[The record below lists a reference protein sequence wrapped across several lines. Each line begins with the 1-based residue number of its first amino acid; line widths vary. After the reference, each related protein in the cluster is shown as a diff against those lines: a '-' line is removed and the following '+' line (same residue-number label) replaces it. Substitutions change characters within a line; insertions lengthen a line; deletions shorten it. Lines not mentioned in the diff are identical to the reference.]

1 MARCGHVLPE
11 AEISFESGLAL
22 AAHERVRLQ
31 SKAGDL
37 GHGRLETFVLDSR
50 RLLLVITVVKLTTVP
65 RMYFADRLKGYG
77 GLQHVRVNKVIVF
90 RSTVIDTVICGAI
103 GIIGSGCSSG
113 VVDSGVIRRH

>member
-22 AAHERVRLQ
+22 SAHERVRLQ

-37 GHGRLETFVLDSR
+37 GHGRLETLVLDSR
-50 RLLLVITVVKLTTVP
+50 RLLLVITVVKLT
-65 RMYFADRLKGYG
+65 FADRLKGYG

-90 RSTVIDTVICGAI
+90 RSVIYTVICEAVGVS
-103 GIIGSGCSSG
+103 GSGCSSG
-113 VVDSGVIRRH
+113 VVDSGVVGRH

>member
-37 GHGRLETFVLDSR
+37 GHGRLETLVLDPR
-50 RLLLVITVVKLTTVP
+50 RLLLVITVVKLTTD
-65 RMYFADRLKGYG
+65 FADRLKSYG

-113 VVDSGVIRRH
+113 VVDSGVVRRH

>member
-37 GHGRLETFVLDSR
+37 GQGRLETLVLDSR

-65 RMYFADRLKGYG
+65 RMDFADRLKGYG

-90 RSTVIDTVICGAI
+90 RSVIDTVICGAI

-113 VVDSGVIRRH
+113 VVDSGVVGRH

>member
-22 AAHERVRLQ
+22 TAHERVRLQ

-37 GHGRLETFVLDSR
+37 GHGRLETLVLDSR
-50 RLLLVITVVKLTTVP
+50 RLLLVITVVKLTTD
-65 RMYFADRLKGYG
+65 FADRLKGYG

-90 RSTVIDTVICGAI
+90 RSVIYTVICGGAI
-103 GIIGSGCSSG
+103 GIVGSGCSSG
-113 VVDSGVIRRH
+113 VVDSGVVRRH

>member
-22 AAHERVRLQ
+22 TAHERVRLQ

-37 GHGRLETFVLDSR
+37 GHGRLETLVLDSR
-50 RLLLVITVVKLTTVP
+50 RLLLVITVVKLTTD
-65 RMYFADRLKGYG
+65 FADRLKGYG

-90 RSTVIDTVICGAI
+90 RSVIQTVICGEAI
-103 GIIGSGCSSG
+103 GVIGSGCSSG
-113 VVDSGVIRRH
+113 VVDSGVVGRH